1 MAHANGLSTTPETV
15 AELGPGDS
23 VGVGMAALLS
33 GAERYWALDVVS
45 YGNAA
50 QNLRVFDDLVVLFT
64 QRAAIPNDPELAQV
78 KPKLNS
84 YSFPHDV
91 LSDARLRAAL
101 DPARVARLREI
112 VGKLGADHQHDETLR
127 YMTSWQNVSGIRLE
141 SVDAIFSQAVLE
153 HVDDLPL
160 TYRAMREW
168 LRPGGY
174 MSHQIDFRSHGTTRA
189 WNGHWSASDLAWRI
203 AQGRR
208 EYFLNRQPC
217 SRHLALMESTG
228 FVVAAQI
235 PQTDDSGIG
244 RADLAPRFRDLTDTD
259 LRTCGLF
266 VQATRA

>member
-1 MAHANGLSTTPETV
+1 MAHANGLPTNLETV

-33 GAERYWALDVVS
+33 GAERYWALDVVNYS
-45 YGNAA
+45 NAP

-78 KPKLNS
+78 KPKLDS
-84 YSFPHDV
+84 YAFPHSV

-101 DPARVARLREI
+101 DPARVARLREV
-112 VGKLGADHQHDETLR
+112 VGKLGASDQDETLR
-127 YMTSWQNVSGIRLE
+127 YMTSWQDVSGIRLE

-160 TYRAMREW
+160 TYRAMRDW

-189 WNGHWSASDLAWRI
+189 WNGHWGASDFAWRI

-228 FVVAAQI
+228 FVVTTRI
-235 PQTDDSGIG
+235 PHTDDSGIG
-244 RADLAPRFRDLTDTD
+244 RADLAPRFRDLTDAD
-259 LRTCGLF
+259 LKTSGLF
-266 VQATRA
+266 VQATRT